1 MTRFPRF
8 KLADDGARF
17 SAGSAVLT
25 PALARAEAIAWFAEQ
40 EAAGLVEGL
49 DEFKES
55 LVVERSV
62 VDRNRLD
69 WQLQPDLINQFRIAG
84 VQIAFLA

>member
-1 MTRFPRF
+1 M
-8 KLADDGARF
+8 
-17 SAGSAVLT
+17 
-25 PALARAEAIAWFAEQ
+25 
-40 EAAGLVEGL
+40 
-49 DEFKES
+49 
-55 LVVERSV
+55 